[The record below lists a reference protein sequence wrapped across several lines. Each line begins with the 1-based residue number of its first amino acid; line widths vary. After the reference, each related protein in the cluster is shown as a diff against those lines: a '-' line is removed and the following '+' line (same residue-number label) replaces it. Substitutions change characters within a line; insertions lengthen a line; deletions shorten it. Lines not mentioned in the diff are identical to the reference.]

1 MLLMVLGI
9 MVCGFLY
16 FLVVVFII
24 LMEVKVNIMFW
35 INISVGSKLWGK
47 KLLLLVIKWKLVV
60 LLFSGWLLLRNIVFM
75 IKKVIMVSILISVN

>member
-1 MLLMVLGI
+1 MVLGI

>member
-1 MLLMVLGI
+1 MVLGI

-16 FLVVVFII
+16 FLAVVFII

>member
-24 LMEVKVNIMFW
+24 SMEVKVNIMFW

-47 KLLLLVIKWKLVV
+47 KLLLSVIKWKLVV
-60 LLFSGWLLLRNIVFM
+60 LLFSGWLLSRNIVFM
-75 IKKVIMVSILISVN
+75 IKKVIMASILISVN